1 MKTTQNTN
9 ENALFSIEE
18 ACNFL
23 GIGKTKFWQLRK
35 VHKIPEVRLL
45 GRNPRF
51 LRADLEAVIQGAR
64 IVTPEPSNKKC

>member
-9 ENALFSIEE
+9 ETALFSIEE
-18 ACNFL
+18 ACHFL

-51 LRADLEAVIQGAR
+51 LRADLEDLIAR
-64 IVTPEPSNKKC
+64 TRTVTRVTEYGSN

>member
-1 MKTTQNTN
+1 MKIPQITN
-9 ENALFSIEE
+9 ETALFSIEE
-18 ACNFL
+18 ACHFL

-51 LRADLEAVIQGAR
+51 MRADLEAVIQGAR
-64 IVTPEPSNKKC
+64 FVAPEPSNKKC